1 MKKIDIHLHLQNEKG
16 LMEQS
21 STVTEMLPHLD
32 ELGISHGVL
41 LAISNQWNEHN
52 IKSVQQY
59 PDRYSWMCHIDI
71 DGDIEKQI
79 EEYKSKGAVG
89 IGEITHNLWIENEK
103 IQQLFA
109 AAEKLNMPVLFH
121 MSGEEG
127 FSYGI
132 CDKPGLTMLEDAL
145 KKYPKLKFI
154 GHSQTFWHEM
164 TGDAATDTESRNQ
177 WGQGP
182 VKEGGR
188 VPYLFENYPN
198 LYGDLSAN
206 SGGQAIMRDEQFGL
220 EFLHK
225 YADRLFFATDM
236 VNVNMKFP
244 LGEYLDK
251 QYAAGKISV
260 EDYEK
265 ICWKNAEKLI
275 KGQL

>member
-1 MKKIDIHLHLQNEKG
+1 MKKIDIHLHLQNDKS

-21 STVTEMLPHLD
+21 STVAEMLPHLD
-32 ELGISHGVL
+32 ELGIGHGVL
-41 LAISNQWNEHN
+41 MAISNQWNEHN
-52 IKSVQQY
+52 KKSVAQY
-59 PDRYSWMCHIDI
+59 PDRYSWMCHVELND
-71 DGDIEKQI
+71 DIEGQLIRHKAD
-79 EEYKSKGAVG
+79 GAVG
-89 IGEITHNLWIENEK
+89 VGEITHNIWIENEK
-103 IQQLFA
+103 IQQLFT

-132 CDKPGLTMLEDAL
+132 CDKPGLTMLEAAL
-145 KKYPKLKFI
+145 KKYPNLKFI

-164 TGDAATDTESRNQ
+164 TADAATDTESRNQ

-182 VKEGGR
+182 VKPGGR
-188 VPYLFENYPN
+188 IPYLFENYPN

-206 SGGQAIMRDEQFGL
+206 SGGQAIMRDEEFGL

-236 VNVNMKFP
+236 VNVGMTFP
-244 LGEYLDK
+244 LGAYLDR
-251 QYAAGKISV
+251 QHANGKIST

-275 KGQL
+275 KGEL

>member
-1 MKKIDIHLHLQNEKG
+1 MKKIDIHLHLQNHKG
-16 LMEQS
+16 LMEMS
-21 STVTEMLPHLD
+21 SPVEEMIPYLD
-32 ELGISHGVL
+32 ELGIGHGVL
-41 LAISNQWNEHN
+41 MSISDQWNEHN
-52 IKSVQQY
+52 IESVRQY
-59 PDRYSWMCHIDI
+59 PDRFSWMCHIDI

-79 EEYKSKGAVG
+79 EEYKAKGAIG

-109 AAEKLNMPVLFH
+109 AAEKAGMPVLFH

-132 CDKPGLTMLEDAL
+132 CDKPGLTMLEEAL

-188 VPYLFENYPN
+188 IPYLFENYPN

-206 SGGQAIMRDEQFGL
+206 SGGQAIMRDERFGL

-236 VNVNMKFP
+236 VNVTMKFP

-251 QYAAGKISV
+251 QHLRGKIST

-275 KGQL
+275 NRQL

>member
-1 MKKIDIHLHLQNEKG
+1 MKKIDIHLHLQNEKE

-21 STVTEMLPHLD
+21 STTVEMLPHLE
-32 ELGISHGVL
+32 ELGIEHGVL
-41 LAISNQWNEHN
+41 MSISNQWNEHN
-52 IKSVQQY
+52 MKSVQQM
-59 PDRYSWMCHIDI
+59 PEKFSWMCHVELD
-71 DGDIEKQI
+71 DNI
-79 EEYKSKGAVG
+79 EEQLARHKANGAVG
-89 IGEITHNLWIENEK
+89 VGEITHNIWIDNEK

-109 AAEKLNMPVLFH
+109 AAEKLGMPVLFH

-132 CDKPGLTMLEDAL
+132 CDKPGLTMLEKAL
-145 KKYPKLKFI
+145 KNYPDLKFI

-164 TGDAATDTESRNQ
+164 TADAATDTESRNQ

-182 VKEGGR
+182 VKPGGR
-188 VPYLFENYPN
+188 IPYLFETYSN

-206 SGGQAIMRDEQFGL
+206 SGGQAIMRDEEFGL
-220 EFLHK
+220 DFLHK

-236 VNVNMKFP
+236 VNVDMTFP
-244 LGEYLDK
+244 LGSYLDK
-251 QYAAGKISV
+251 QYENGKLSA
-260 EDYEK
+260 EAYEK

>member
-1 MKKIDIHLHLQNEKG
+1 MKKIDIHLHLQNHKG
-16 LMEQS
+16 LMEMS
-21 STVTEMLPHLD
+21 SPVEEMLPHLD
-32 ELGISHGVL
+32 ELNIGHGVL
-41 LAISNQWNEHN
+41 MSISNEWNEHN
-52 IKSVQQY
+52 MLSVQQY
-59 PDRYSWMCHIDI
+59 PDRFSWMCHIDL
-71 DGDIEKQI
+71 DNDIEQQI
-79 EEYKSKGAVG
+79 KEYKAKGAIG

-109 AAEKLNMPVLFH
+109 TAEKMEMPVLFH

-182 VKEGGR
+182 VKPGGR
-188 VPYLFENYPN
+188 IPYLFENYPN

-236 VNVNMKFP
+236 VNVTMKFP

-251 QYAAGKISV
+251 QHATGNIST

-275 KGQL
+275 KRQL

>member
-1 MKKIDIHLHLQNEKG
+1 MGKIDIHLHLQNDKG

-32 ELGISHGVL
+32 ELGIEHGVL
-41 LAISNQWNEHN
+41 LAISNRWNEHN
-52 IKSVQQY
+52 KKSVAQY
-59 PDRYSWMCHIDI
+59 PDRYSWMCHVELD
-71 DGDIEKQI
+71 DDIEGQLVRHKAD
-79 EEYKSKGAVG
+79 GAIG
-89 IGEITHNLWIENEK
+89 IGEITHNIWIENEK

-145 KKYPKLKFI
+145 KKYPNLKFI

-177 WGQGP
+177 WGQGS
-182 VKEGGR
+182 VKPGGR
-188 VPYLFENYPN
+188 IPYLFETYPN

-206 SGGQAIMRDEQFGL
+206 SGGQAIMRDEEFGL

-236 VNVNMKFP
+236 VNVGMTFP
-244 LGEYLDK
+244 LGAYLDR
-251 QYAAGKISV
+251 QHADGKIST

-265 ICWKNAEKLI
+265 ICWKNAKKLI
-275 KGQL
+275 KGEL